1 MTAILAVKLILVP
14 ALIYLVTWVGTK
26 WGPAVAGWLSAFPI
40 VAGPIL
46 AVITFEQGAQFGA
59 SAAKGT
65 LLAVNAILV
74 FSLVYAWTSAKFAV
88 LGSLLCS
95 LSVYVITVFALS
107 LLQLPLAAC
116 LTLVIV
122 MLLIAPTLLPKL
134 KSDLAANRIPN
145 TVFWRMLAG
154 AVLVT
159 TVTFFAAN
167 MGPRLSG
174 LLAMF
179 PVMGTVL
186 VGFSHHYSGRSFA
199 ISMLRG
205 MMFGYYAFA
214 CFCVILALLLV
225 KYSTVIVFCS
235 ALICALAVQLLAK
248 RLMPKVG

>member
-14 ALIYLVTWVGTK
+14 ALIYLVTWVGNK

-46 AVITFEQGAQFGA
+46 AVMTFEQGAQFGA

-74 FSLVYAWTSAKFAV
+74 FGLVYAWASTKFAV
-88 LGSLLCS
+88 LGSLLCA
-95 LSVYVITVFALS
+95 LSVYAITVFVLS
-107 LLQLPLAAC
+107 LLQAPLLAC
-116 LTLVIV
+116 FTLVIV
-122 MLLIAPTLLPKL
+122 MLLIAPRFLPNL
-134 KSDLAANRIPN
+134 KIEPICHATPN
-145 TVFWRMLAG
+145 TVIWRMLAG
-154 AVLVT
+154 AILVA

-167 MGPRLSG
+167 MGPRFSG

-186 VGFSHHYSGRSFA
+186 IGFSHHYSGRNFA

-214 CFCVILALLLV
+214 CFCAILALLLARH
-225 KYSTVIVFCS
+225 S
-235 ALICALAVQLLAK
+235 AIIAFGGALACALAVQLVAK
-248 RLMPKVG
+248 QWMPKAG

>member
-1 MTAILAVKLILVP
+1 MTPVLAVKLMLVP
-14 ALIYLVTWVGTK
+14 ALIYLVTWVGNK

-46 AVITFEQGAQFGA
+46 VVLTLEQGTFFGA
-59 SAAKGT
+59 AAAKGT

-74 FSLVYAWTSAKFAV
+74 FSLIYAWASAKFAV

-95 LSVYVITVFALS
+95 LAVYALAVWALS
-107 LLQLPLAAC
+107 FLELPLLAC
-116 LTLVIV
+116 FTLVIA
-122 MLLIAPTLLPKL
+122 MLLVAPSLLPKRP
-134 KSDLAANRIPN
+134 SEPSSRTGPN
-145 TVFWRMLAG
+145 TVVWRMIAG
-154 AVLVT
+154 AFLVM

-167 MGPRLSG
+167 LGPRLSG

-186 VGFSHHYSGRSFA
+186 IGFSHHYSGRNFA

-214 CFCVILALLLV
+214 SFCAILALLLG
-225 KYSTVIVFCS
+225 KQPTILAFSL
-235 ALICALAVQLLAK
+235 ALGCALTVQLAAK
-248 RLMPKVG
+248 RLMPKVS

>member
-1 MTAILAVKLILVP
+1 MTAILLVKLILVP
-14 ALIYLVTWVGTK
+14 ALIYLVTWVGNK

-46 AVITFEQGAQFGA
+46 AVMTFEQGAQFGA

-74 FSLVYAWTSAKFAV
+74 FSLVYAWASAKFAV

-95 LSVYVITVFALS
+95 LSVYAIAVFALS
-107 LLQLPLAAC
+107 LLQLPLATC
-116 LTLVIV
+116 LMLVLV
-122 MLLIAPTLLPKL
+122 MLLVAPALLPKL
-134 KSDLAANRIPN
+134 KFDLVAKRTPN
-145 TVFWRMLAG
+145 TVLWRMLAG

-159 TVTFFAAN
+159 TVTFFATA

-186 VGFSHHYSGRSFA
+186 VGFSHHYSGRNFV

-214 CFCVILALLLV
+214 CFCAILALLLARH
-225 KYSTVIVFCS
+225 SSIIAFGS
-235 ALICALAVQLLAK
+235 ALICAIFVQLAAK
-248 RLMPKVG
+248 RWMPKIG